1 MMMDERSAQS
11 GYYQEIARSFLK
23 RRGGGLVL
31 SPNDQAVI
39 AAWEE
44 KRVPLD
50 AVLEGIERAFE
61 GFKARG
67 LATRAIPLAFCER
80 AVAAAFAQHRE
91 RAAGRKTIVGAASRT
106 DKIDQA
112 LHEIA
117 RFIGSL
123 DPADVEMKLLLEEA
137 NNRLGGAAPDEAALE
152 RIDSEIE
159 ALLWAGATEA
169 EKAEAAAETKKTL
182 KGRAAAAALEEAVRR
197 RTVMAARARR
207 RIPYVALH
215 YY

>member
-1 MMMDERSAQS
+1 MDERSAQS

-80 AVAAAFAQHRE
+80 AVESAFAQHRE
-91 RAAGRKTIVGAASRT
+91 RNAGRRKLVQASPLAGKG
-106 DKIDQA
+106 DKARREIGRA
-112 LHEIA
+112 LE
-117 RFIGSL
+117 SL
-123 DPADVEMKLLLEEA
+123 DPADMEMKLLLEEA
-137 NNRLGGAAPDEAALE
+137 MSLIGDAVPDDAALE
-152 RIDSEIE
+152 RIDAAIE
-159 ALLWAGATEA
+159 ALLWTGVSEA
-169 EKAEAAAETKKTL
+169 ERAEALAETKKAF
-182 KGRAAAAALEEAVRR
+182 KGRAAAAGLEDAIRRQAVMTV
-197 RTVMAARARR
+197 RTRR
-207 RIPYVALH
+207 RIPHVSLH